1 MLMAA
6 TATTAP
12 GTDERVGRPPETGLG
27 WLAGPC
33 FPSLGFGSNGWTNAR
48 PPAPIPSARWGHSM
62 AYDTR
67 SHRTILFGGQTA
79 AGSVSD
85 ETWAYDFA
93 TGSWTNMN
101 PPTRPSARE
110 QVGLAYDAQSE
121 RLILFGGG
129 DHIAHVYSNETWA
142 YEFGTNTWTNLN
154 PSNPPSARYDL
165 GMVYDSR
172 ADRVILFGGAASTQ
186 NNETWAYDFETNRWT
201 RLSPSTAPSP
211 RQAHGMTY
219 DLESDRVV
227 LFGGAYNRNNETWA
241 YDFTTDAWTQMRP
254 ATHPSGRWGARMAYS
269 PHTDRAV
276 LFGGWAG
283 SYNNET
289 WAYDFNTNSWKE
301 LRPPATPGGLEAPAL
316 TYDSCTRRFVLFG
329 GYRGPSN
336 PPILSNETWWY
347 HFEFSPIVHFP

>member
-1 MLMAA
+1 
-6 TATTAP
+6 
-12 GTDERVGRPPETGLG
+12 
-27 WLAGPC
+27 
-33 FPSLGFGSNGWTNAR
+33 
-48 PPAPIPSARWGHSM
+48 
-62 AYDTR
+62 
-67 SHRTILFGGQTA
+67 
-79 AGSVSD
+79 
-85 ETWAYDFA
+85 
-93 TGSWTNMN
+93 
-101 PPTRPSARE
+101 
-110 QVGLAYDAQSE
+110 
-121 RLILFGGG
+121 
-129 DHIAHVYSNETWA
+129 
-142 YEFGTNTWTNLN
+142 
-154 PSNPPSARYDL
+154 
-165 GMVYDSR
+165 
-172 ADRVILFGGAASTQ
+172 
-186 NNETWAYDFETNRWT
+186 
-201 RLSPSTAPSP
+201 
-211 RQAHGMTY
+211 MTY

-283 SYNNET
+283 SYNDET
-289 WAYDFNTNSWKE
+289 WAYDFNTNSWTE